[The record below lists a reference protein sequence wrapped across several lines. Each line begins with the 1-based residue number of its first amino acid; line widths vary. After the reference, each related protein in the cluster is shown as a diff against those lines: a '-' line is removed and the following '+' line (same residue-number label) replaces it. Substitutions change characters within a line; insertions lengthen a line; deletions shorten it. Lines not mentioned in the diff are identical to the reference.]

1 MTKRKQENKPLSKTY
16 LVDPYEIRKL
26 NRAHTNP
33 KKKALMKDQLE
44 RYSGSSLKDFQP
56 RIILTNFPYY
66 LESFDQAYGS
76 KKTSGSAFSV
86 CHSKEKKI
94 SIINF
99 SIGAP
104 NAVMIIEQLSVLD
117 NLEAV
122 LFLGLCGGLHRKL
135 QIGEFIIPTAA
146 IRGDGVTN
154 HFLPTEAPALPAFK
168 IQKFVSQILEKDY
181 PDYWTGVIHTT
192 GYRNWEFDE
201 TFKTNLYN
209 QRALAVEM
217 ECAALFVASFV
228 CKVPLGALLLVSDL
242 PLKEAKTKKA
252 AKSFFK
258 KYTDEHLRLG
268 IESMEGI
275 STKGEEI
282 RHHKF

>member
-1 MTKRKQENKPLSKTY
+1 M
-16 LVDPYEIRKL
+16 
-26 NRAHTNP
+26 
-33 KKKALMKDQLE
+33 
-44 RYSGSSLKDFQP
+44 
-56 RIILTNFPYY
+56 TNFPYY
-66 LESFDQAYGS
+66 LESFHQTYGD

-86 CHSKEKKI
+86 SHSKEKKT

-104 NAVMIIEQLSVLD
+104 NAVMITEQISVL
-117 NLEAV
+117 NPEAV
-122 LFLGLCGGLHRKL
+122 LFLGLCGGLHRRFKV
-135 QIGEFIIPTAA
+135 GDFVIPTAA
-146 IRGDGVTN
+146 IRGEGVTD
-154 HFLPTEAPALPAFK
+154 HFLPAEAPALPTFK
-168 IQKFVSQILEKDY
+168 IQKFVSQVLQKEY

-201 TFKTNLYN
+201 SFKTNLYN

-217 ECAALFVASFV
+217 ECAALFVSAFV

-258 KYTDEHLRLG
+258 QYTDEHLRLG
-268 IESMEGI
+268 IETMAEI
-275 STKGEEI
+275 STKGEKI